1 MNLTEQ
7 LTGDGSVASFYGTV
21 PPREG
26 TSDSEMRAIAG
37 KLSSRLEDFSTSALL
52 VYDVQNEDG
61 RNGKPRPFPFVPT
74 VQSRR
79 YAALLREVTGRPVIC
94 YKAAPA
100 HAGDNFQ
107 KWLKETRRDFNLRYL
122 SLVGSSSSD
131 GDAPGPTLEKATQMT
146 ATVEDPGFEAIGG
159 VTIPERHMA
168 KGNEGR
174 RLLQK
179 TEQGMDFFVSQIIY
193 RPGATVQMLQSYDRR
208 CQEEGIDPSLLV
220 LNFAPCG
227 HRKTLQFMRWLG
239 VDVPDAAEERI
250 FSADDPVSASVQLCR
265 DNLAQILKRTAD
277 LSVPLGVAAE
287 SVSKRSAE
295 IDASVELLGVLQ
307 ETVSDVSSEV
317 VSVST

>member
-26 TSDSEMRAIAG
+26 KSDSEMRAIAG

-107 KWLKETRRDFNLRYL
+107 KWLKETRRDFDLRYL

-146 ATVEDPGFEAIGG
+146 ATMEDPGFEAIGG
-159 VTIPERHMA
+159 VTIPERHIA

-179 TEQGMDFFVSQIIY
+179 TEQGMD
-193 RPGATVQMLQSYDRR
+193 
-208 CQEEGIDPSLLV
+208 
-220 LNFAPCG
+220 
-227 HRKTLQFMRWLG
+227 
-239 VDVPDAAEERI
+239 
-250 FSADDPVSASVQLCR
+250 
-265 DNLAQILKRTAD
+265 
-277 LSVPLGVAAE
+277 
-287 SVSKRSAE
+287 
-295 IDASVELLGVLQ
+295 
-307 ETVSDVSSEV
+307 
-317 VSVST
+317 